1 MKLPFK
7 IALINIGIAFLLAAL
22 GTIINKENTLQAFLV
37 YYGLIALFGG
47 GISFFIALAL
57 LLSGHKNR
65 EWGQGFFLSAGILLL
80 TGFLSCSNS
89 LSGLNSH

>member
-22 GTIINKENTLQAFLV
+22 GTIINLENTLQAFLV
-37 YYGLIALFGG
+37 YYGLIALIGG
-47 GISFFIALAL
+47 GISFFIALVL
-57 LLSGHKNR
+57 LLSGPKNR
-65 EWGQGFFLSAGILLL
+65 EWGQGFLLTASILLL